1 MSAAPEP
8 VQLDVFQARDR
19 TARRHSRQVE
29 RLIPLAQELAL
40 KAGAFGVTWGDIRLV
55 AEQRGLLLPGPPPHW
70 GGAVPR
76 AAGLVSTG
84 RRRLCV
90 QSRTRNDQVIYVLK
104 GT

>member
-8 VQLDVFQARDR
+8 VQLDVFAKRNE

-29 RLIPLAQELAL
+29 RLVPLAQELAL
-40 KAGAFGVTWGDIRLV
+40 KAGSYGVTWGDIRLV

-70 GGAVPR
+70 GGKVPK
-76 AAGLVSTG
+76 AAGLISTG

-90 QSRTRNDQVIYVLK
+90 QPGTRNDQVIYVRK
-104 GT
+104 GA